1 VLFVPDIKNDLIFVG
16 QLTTYTPYY
25 VKFFSNGYFIKDMR
39 IGKIMEIGSRNEVLY
54 AIND

>member
-1 VLFVPDIKNDLIFVG
+1 MLFVPDIKNDLIFVG

-39 IGKIMEIGSRNEVLY
+39 IGKIMEIGSRNEGLY
-54 AIND
+54 ALDD

>member
-1 VLFVPDIKNDLIFVG
+1 MLLVPDIKNDLIFVG

-25 VKFFSNGYFIKDMR
+25 VKFFSNGCFIKHMR

-54 AIND
+54 TLDD